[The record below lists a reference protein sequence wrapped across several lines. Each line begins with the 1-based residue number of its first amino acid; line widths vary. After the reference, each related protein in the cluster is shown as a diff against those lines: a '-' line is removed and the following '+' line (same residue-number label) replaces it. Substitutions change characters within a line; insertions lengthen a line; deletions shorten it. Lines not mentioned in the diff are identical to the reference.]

1 MPQSRPTSTSSTA
14 ATAVGA
20 DTDSS
25 ARLHGSSPRW
35 VKNLAIVSGL
45 LAAILFLLV
54 PFLPVNQTQS
64 SVHWPQNDSLNSV
77 TAPLISVAPEKYEAQ
92 VPLAAVDLLRENQTL
107 LLGTIPADSPEATD
121 RGLFIT
127 VSQEGALSVSILNDV
142 VFELTPEEMA
152 ELPDDA
158 VLELSATGDGTSISI
173 PGTDHAESTESDQ
186 RPQVTGVYTEIDN
199 SPANVS
205 SLLDAGLSVDVEIN
219 SRFTTTPTLLKQAA
233 MWTGTLLAIVAVWAL
248 WRLDRADGRGHIRG
262 TSRRWRP
269 TPLDGVVGAALGFWH
284 IFGANTSDDGFIL
297 TMARVSEHSGYMA
310 NYYRWYGVPEAPFG
324 SPYYELLA
332 VMSQVTAA
340 SLWMRLPALVAGI
353 GIWLLLS
360 REILPRF
367 GQAIAGR
374 RVAHW
379 TAAFMFLAFWL
390 PYDNG
395 VRPEPIIA
403 LGTLLAWALFER
415 AIATDRL
422 LPAAL
427 GTLTA
432 AITLTC
438 GPTGLMAVGVF
449 LVSLPPLVRILGRRM
464 AADGSPRVA
473 AASVLLPFSAAGL
486 FVLVPIFADQT
497 LAAVMEST
505 RVRGIVGPSLEWYS
519 EYVRY
524 STLMEQSVDGSLSRR
539 FAMLTMLVCVGFILY
554 SVLRFGGIPGANRG
568 PTMRLVLI
576 VAMSMFFL
584 MFTPTKWTHHFGI
597 YAGIAG
603 AVAALGGVVL
613 SQIAVKSPRARTFA
627 LAGVTF
633 LLALSFAGWNGWWYI
648 SSFGVPWWDKTPQIR
663 GIEFNT
669 ILLVIALVILAVAIV
684 QTFRHQYRRSQAIEE
699 GNLDSFEAAD
709 KSAAGRW
716 ATVMTAPIAVVS
728 ILVVLFSMATFVK
741 AFVSQYP
748 SYSVGLGNVKAL
760 TGDTSYLAD
769 EAMVE
774 TNTND
779 SFLSPLGGVSL
790 GESLE
795 AGKVQGFEPSKIPE
809 FIVPETQAAANVGA
823 IANTS
828 INSGSQT
835 TGNGAAGSGGSAGSG
850 TGADNGTS
858 PTAGTAG
865 DTGSTSTDTSSS
877 TSTDTSTRAPSSDTT
892 GGTREATGVNGSN
905 AQLPFNLDPFAIPVT
920 GSWEDK
926 PATSASITTSWYS
939 LPERTDNAPL
949 LVVSAAGRIA
959 HFDQD
964 GIEEPGED
972 LVVEYGT
979 TGDNGE
985 VDKLGEKVL
994 YDIGP
999 TPTWRNLRLPL
1010 DELPEEADAVRIV
1023 AKDTSLDPENWIAFT
1038 PPRVPELTELSN
1050 LVDDSTP
1057 ALLDW
1062 SVGLQFPT
1070 LRTFDHFAGVTE
1082 VPRYRVSP
1090 DNKGAE
1096 VLTGFMDFL
1105 GGGSLATAEAVNSSY
1120 EVPSYT
1126 RGDWNRDWG
1135 SIQRYELR
1143 ADSAGTEPDPAVI
1156 DTEEITRSG
1165 TWHESNMNI
1174 RVPEK
1179 SS

>member
-1 MPQSRPTSTSSTA
+1 MPQPRTTSTSSTA
-14 ATAVGA
+14 ATSVGA
-20 DTDSS
+20 DTASS
-25 ARLHGSSPRW
+25 ARLHGSAPRW
-35 VKNLAIVSGL
+35 LKSLAIVSGL
-45 LAAILFLLV
+45 LATILFLLV

-77 TAPLISVAPEKYEAQ
+77 NAPLISVAPEKYEAQ
-92 VPLAAVDLLRENQTL
+92 LPLSAVDLLRDGQSL

-127 VSQEGALSVSILNDV
+127 VNADGGLSVSILNDV
-142 VFELTPEEMA
+142 VFELTSEEMA
-152 ELPDDA
+152 DLPADA
-158 VLELSATGDGTSISI
+158 VLDLAATGDGTSISI
-173 PGTDHAESTESDQ
+173 PGTDHAESTESDL

-199 SPANVS
+199 SPENLS
-205 SLLDAGLSVDVEIN
+205 SLVDAGLSVDVEIN
-219 SRFTTTPTLLKQAA
+219 SRFTTSPTLIKQVA
-233 MWTGTLLAIVAVWAL
+233 MWAGTLLALIAVWAL
-248 WRLDRADGRGHIRG
+248 WRQDRCDGRGHIRG
-262 TSRRWRP
+262 GSRRWRP
-269 TPLDGVVGAALGFWH
+269 TPLDGVVGVILGFWH

-297 TMARVSEHSGYMA
+297 TMARVSGHAGYMA

-332 VMSQVTAA
+332 VMSEVSAA

-367 GQAIAGR
+367 GRGIAGR

-390 PYDNG
+390 PYNNG

-415 AIATDRL
+415 SIATDRL

-449 LVSLPPLVRILGRRM
+449 LVSLPSLVRILGRRM
-464 AADGSPRVA
+464 AADDAPRLA
-473 AASVLLPFSAAGL
+473 AVSVLLPFSAAGL

-524 STLMEQSVDGSLSRR
+524 STLMEQSVDGSLTRR
-539 FAMLTMLVCVGFILY
+539 FAMLTMLVCVALILY
-554 SVLRFGGIPGANRG
+554 SVLRFGSVPGANRG
-568 PTMRLVLI
+568 PTLRLVLI
-576 VAMSMFFL
+576 VALSMFFL

-597 YAGIAG
+597 YAGISG
-603 AVAALGGVVL
+603 AAAALGGVVL
-613 SQIAVKSPRARTFA
+613 AQIAAKSPRARTFA

-633 LLALSFAGWNGWWYI
+633 LLALTFAGWNGWWYI
-648 SSFGVPWWDKTPQIR
+648 SSFGVPWWDKTPQLR

-669 ILLVIALVILAVAIV
+669 ILLVIALLILAVAIV

-699 GNLDSFEAAD
+699 GRLDQFDAAD
-709 KSAAGRW
+709 KTAASRW
-716 ATVMTAPIAVVS
+716 TTVMTAPIAVVS
-728 ILVVLFSMATFVK
+728 ILVVLFSVATFTK
-741 AFVSQYP
+741 AFASQYP
-748 SYSVGLGNVKAL
+748 GYSVGLGNVKAL

-774 TNTND
+774 TNTNE
-779 SFLSPLGGVSL
+779 SFLSPLDGVPL

-795 AGKVQGFEPSKIPE
+795 AGEVQGFEPGKIPE

-823 IANTS
+823 IANSS
-828 INSGSQT
+828 INNGSQT
-835 TGNGAAGSGGSAGSG
+835 GNGPAASGDTGNTDDAGNAGTTTDAGS
-850 TGADNGTS
+850 
-858 PTAGTAG
+858 
-865 DTGSTSTDTSSS
+865 TGSTSTDTTTSADS
-877 TSTDTSTRAPSSDTT
+877 TTRTPTSDTT

-920 GSWEDK
+920 GSWEDE
-926 PATSASITTSWYS
+926 PTASASITTAWYQ
-939 LPERTDNAPL
+939 LPERTENAPL

-972 LVVEYGT
+972 LVVEYGAT
-979 TGDNGE
+979 RDNGE
-985 VDKLGEKVL
+985 VEKLGEKVL

-999 TPTWRNLRLPL
+999 TPTWRNLRVPL
-1010 DELPEEADAVRIV
+1010 DELPEEADTVRIV
-1023 AKDTSLDPENWIAFT
+1023 AEDTSLDPENWIAFT
-1038 PPRVPELTELSN
+1038 PPRVPELAPLST
-1050 LVDDSTP
+1050 LMDDSTP

-1082 VPRYRVSP
+1082 IPRYRVSP
-1090 DNKGAE
+1090 DNEGAE

-1143 ADSAGTEPDPAVI
+1143 ADSTGTAPDPAVV
-1156 DTEEITRSG
+1156 DTEVITRSG

-1174 RVPEK
+1174 RVPEED
-1179 SS
+1179 